1 MQDENISRILAKDE
15 INQLDNLL
23 VPALSKKYPNFDKWL
38 NKAKEE
44 IKEGIRIAFGEWTVD
59 RLISTVIL
67 KPTISNTV
75 ELKSLFVDPKFQ
87 KIGHGLS
94 IYEIAEKQC
103 LKMGFKKIIVDAFCE
118 DDDVIIF
125 LISNGYKIYGREDLY
140 GVGRYSYLLSKDLKP
155 LYTGD
160 PFDWE
165 KITKWLIENYLGFEV
180 VEEHPIIEQR
190 ALDFSIK
197 KVIDEKFEIFGLV
210 EVKDTNVDQDPVIML
225 HQKTMAAGY
234 HIPIF
239 VGRNF
244 KKRSID
250 FAKSK
255 SVILINE
262 KDIQRMTGWEPPD
275 IKRDEI
281 RGAILPIKPEFYE
294 KILHKDVNQFV
305 YFKGAPFGKFLKNSD
320 QVIFY
325 VESPRKEISAFGIVT
340 EVSID
345 SPNIQWK
352 TFGKESVFSEED
364 FWRFARTKREILA
377 IKLTEFKMIEP
388 IGEKKLK
395 QIIPLKNLSGS
406 YVGIDIIEKLSEI
419 DRN

>member
-15 INQLDNLL
+15 INQLDSLL

-44 IKEGIRIAFGEWTVD
+44 IEEGIRIAFGEWTVD

-180 VEEHPIIEQR
+180 VEEHPIVEQR

-210 EVKDTNVDQDPVIML
+210 EVKDTNVDQDPV
-225 HQKTMAAGY
+225 KTDQ
-234 HIPIF
+234 
-239 VGRNF
+239 
-244 KKRSID
+244 SI
-250 FAKSK
+250 
-255 SVILINE
+255 L
-262 KDIQRMTGWEPPD
+262 
-275 IKRDEI
+275 
-281 RGAILPIKPEFYE
+281 
-294 KILHKDVNQFV
+294 
-305 YFKGAPFGKFLKNSD
+305 LK
-320 QVIFY
+320 VKALF
-325 VESPRKEISAFGIVT
+325 
-340 EVSID
+340 
-345 SPNIQWK
+345 
-352 TFGKESVFSEED
+352 
-364 FWRFARTKREILA
+364 
-377 IKLTEFKMIEP
+377 
-388 IGEKKLK
+388 
-395 QIIPLKNLSGS
+395 
-406 YVGIDIIEKLSEI
+406 
-419 DRN
+419 